1 MAMETTSTS
10 TTKSEISRLGGVEA
24 LKLKEGPVRRN
35 LFGPVD
41 HQELRQD
48 FERLL
53 CMGIEAANKR
63 WNYDFRRDSPG
74 REGHI
79 QWEEVRCQD
88 LPAFYRAVV
97 RRAKPAR
104 RNSTSS
110 SQESATSSSS
120 SGSGDECLEVAGR
133 AYYRLQRPKKHRQAS
148 IMDFFK
154 VKRRRHLHYKSTSR
168 Q

>member
-1 MAMETTSTS
+1 MAMETTSAS
-10 TTKSEISRLGGVEA
+10 TTEPEISRLGGVEA
-24 LKLKEGPVRRN
+24 LRLKEGPVRRN

-53 CMGIEAANKR
+53 RMGIEAANKR
-63 WNYDFRRDSPG
+63 WDYDFCRDAPG
-74 REGHI
+74 TEGHV
-79 QWEEVRCQD
+79 QWEEVHSQD
-88 LPAFYRAVV
+88 LPAFYHAVP
-97 RRAKPAR
+97 RRGKPAR

-110 SQESATSSSS
+110 DQESPTSSSS
-120 SGSGDECLEVAGR
+120 SGSGDECLEVTSRGR
-133 AYYRLQRPKKHRQAS
+133 YRLQRATKRRQPS

-154 VKRRRHLHYKSTSR
+154 VKRRRLLYYKSSSR